1 MSFLKDTNSKDV
13 RRYQNDINTN
23 DGDRD

>member
-23 DGDRD
+23 DGHRD